1 MTDTVPEPDGT
12 PEPVTESRAPRRPKR
27 ERSATES
34 LLSVTLGMEAFVIIF
49 GTLAING
56 LGVLPS
62 WQVFTGGAVLLLLT
76 FIAMRVVRYSW
87 GVWFGHALQVVLLTT
102 GVIEILAAVSAAIFV
117 GFWIFCFVRGR
128 QLDAAKAAYFTAH
141 PDAARPDLSQPTTDT
156 SHDQERS

>member
-1 MTDTVPEPDGT
+1 MSDTLPEPDGN
-12 PEPVTESRAPRRPKR
+12 PASAAEPSTPRRPKR

-34 LLSVTLGMEAFVIIF
+34 LLNVTLGMEAFVIIF

-76 FIAMRVVRYSW
+76 LVAMRVVRYSW
-87 GVWFGHALQVVLLTT
+87 GVWFGHALQVLLLMT
-102 GVIEILAAVSAAIFV
+102 GFIEILAAVSAAIFV

-128 QLDAAKAAYFTAH
+128 QLDAAKAAYRLSH
-141 PDAARPDLSQPTTDT
+141 PTTDTSTDT